1 MNIST
6 LIAHM
11 DISFDELLQ
20 ASKLPASTLSDIMSG
35 KTELS
40 HCQARTLQKLATGLG
55 LSMEELLGLEA
66 VTIGEVG
73 KSQKVIR
80 IFQPLA

>member
-1 MNIST
+1 MTINT
-6 LIAHM
+6 LITHM
-11 DISFDELLQ
+11 GISFDNLLQ

-40 HCQARTLQKLATGLG
+40 HCQARTLQKLSAGLG
-55 LSMEELLGLEA
+55 LSMEELLNLEA
-66 VTIGEVG
+66 VTIGKAG
-73 KSQKVIR
+73 KTQKVIR